1 MNARRGLGRGLGA
14 LIPQASAFSGELIL
28 YLTVDAVQPNPN
40 QPRKDFDEEEME
52 SLAQSIREQGML
64 QPIVVRKVDDAH
76 YQIVAG
82 ERRWK
87 AAKLAGFEKIPA
99 ILRVTE
105 DREMLPLAL
114 VENLVRQNLNAI
126 EEAEAYEHLS
136 RVSGWTQEEIAER
149 VGRGRVHIANT
160 VRLLH
165 LPPEVQ
171 ADVRSGLLTPAHARA
186 LLTCESPEDLQRIR
200 ERILA
205 EGLTVRETEDLLA
218 AGQERP
224 ETQRTRR
231 RRRGAASRTTSPL
244 VRDVEERLQRA
255 YGTAV
260 QIVERGGRGR
270 VSFEFYTHD
279 DLTRLSDL
287 LLLAESAPPVP
298 ARR

>member
-52 SLAQSIREQGML
+52 ALTQSIREQGML
-64 QPIVVRKVDDAH
+64 QPIIVRKVDDAH

-114 VENLVRQNLNAI
+114 VENLLRQNLNAI

-136 RVSGWTQEEIAER
+136 RVAGWTQEEIAER
-149 VGRGRVHIANT
+149 IGRGRVHIANT

-171 ADVRSGLLTPAHARA
+171 ADVRAGLLTPAHARA
-186 LLTCESPEDLQRIR
+186 LLMCESPEDLQRIR
-200 ERILA
+200 DRILA
-205 EGLTVRETEDLLA
+205 EGLTVRETEDLLE
-218 AGQERP
+218 AGRDRSETPRP
-224 ETQRTRR
+224 RR
-231 RRRGAASRTTSPL
+231 RRRGPASRTTSPV

-260 QIVERGGRGR
+260 QIVERDGRGR

-298 ARR
+298 TRR